1 MNVTNVMA
9 LIGFGPAIVLLYF
22 VLGKFE
28 GYFKD
33 HKALF
38 MVAFGMVIGLFIGI
52 FSIYLPIHEFI
63 WALALIFL
71 IELIKF
77 FILLQKPFRLKHD
90 ATFYGMALG
99 IGVAATMVFIYG
111 YYAQLTEL
119 DARTIFFVFLLSY
132 NYNLI
137 HGSTGAIIG
146 YGSYIG
152 DFWGYLLKAFLISG
166 GHGFLMTMVWSTPF
180 DSETAEIRIFSLLIM
195 GAVYATVLLLY
206 VYHDI
211 IPKTI
216 PREMK
221 KANKVL
227 NE

>member
-1 MNVTNVMA
+1 MSVINVMA

-33 HKALF
+33 NKALF
-38 MVAFGMVIGLFIGI
+38 MVTFGMAIGLFIGI
-52 FSIYLPIHEFI
+52 FSLYLPIYDFL

-77 FILLQKPFRLKHD
+77 VILLRKPFRLKHD

-99 IGVAATMVFIYG
+99 IGMASTMVFIYG
-111 YYAQLTEL
+111 YFAELTEIN
-119 DARTIFFVFLLSY
+119 ARVVAMVLLLSY

-146 YGSYIG
+146 YGSYKG
-152 DFWGYLLKAFLISG
+152 EFWSYFFKAFIISG
-166 GHGFLMTMVWSTPF
+166 GHGFLMTMVWSTPS
-180 DSETAEIRIFSLLIM
+180 DVDIYDVRIFSLLIM

-206 VYHDI
+206 VYNDI

-216 PREMK
+216 PRGMK
-221 KANKVL
+221 DARKAF
-227 NE
+227 EE